1 MNLNDLGFGGA
12 PVGGL
17 LDPVDDAAASQT
29 LQAAL
34 DAGIRYFD
42 TAPFYG
48 FGLSERRIGDAIRGN
63 VGIRLSTKA
72 GRILQPGLAENA
84 AELGWPNP
92 LPFRPVF
99 DYGYD
104 GIMRSF
110 EDSLQR
116 LGLDRMDI
124 LYLHDIG
131 AFTHTDPSEEARH
144 FRDAMTGGYRAL
156 DELRRSGDVSSIG
169 IGVNETDV
177 CLRALEHGDWNIILL
192 AGRYTLLEQE
202 ALNPLFHRC
211 GERGISVV
219 IGGPFNSGI
228 LVGGTTWNYT
238 EAPVPVRERVALL
251 QAVCEAHSVPL
262 PAAALQFPIAHPVVE
277 WVVPGARKPDELQQ
291 ILAWSETGIPTGLWA
306 DLKSEG
312 LLDPSAPTPDQLPAS

>member
-1 MNLNDLGFGGA
+1 MDLNNLGFGGA
-12 PVGGL
+12 PLGGL
-17 LDPVDDAAASQT
+17 LDPVDDTAASQT

-34 DAGIRYFD
+34 NAGIQYFD

-48 FGLSERRIGDAIRGN
+48 FGLSERRIGDAVRGSDG
-63 VGIRLSTKA
+63 VKLSTKV
-72 GRILQPGLAENA
+72 GRVLQPGLAENA
-84 AELGWPNP
+84 VELGWPNS
-92 LPFRPVF
+92 LPFHPVF

-116 LGLDRMDI
+116 LGLDRIDI

-131 AFTHTDPSEEARH
+131 AFTHSDPSEEARH
-144 FRDAMTGGYRAL
+144 FKDAMTGGYRAL
-156 DELRRSGDVSSIG
+156 DELRCSGTVSSIG
-169 IGVNETDV
+169 IGVNETAV
-177 CLRALEHGDWNIILL
+177 CLRVLEHGDWNIFLL

-202 ALNPLFHRC
+202 ALNPLFCRC
-211 GERGISVV
+211 GERGIKVV

-228 LVGGTTWNYT
+228 LVGGTTWNYS
-238 EAPVPVRERVALL
+238 EASLPVRERVARL
-251 QAVCEAHSVPL
+251 QAVCEAHFIPL

-277 WVVPGARKPDELQQ
+277 WVIPGVRQPEELRQ
-291 ILAWSETGIPTGLWA
+291 ILAWSEIEVPAGLWA

-312 LLDPSAPTPDQLPAS
+312 LLAPCAPTPDQGL